1 MIAFTVS
8 GPLFA
13 GHFNKGFIENLNTHS
28 FGGHMLEKTYGKYW
42 QTVIDT
48 MLEGLMLVDPDGKII
63 FVNRAFEQL
72 SGYSKNEVEGRSCE
86 ILGCDTCFGTRK
98 EGKDKYC
105 ALFKEGKVRRR
116 KCIFQKKDGGELHV
130 LKNAALIRDNT
141 GKVVGGVENLTDLSP
156 IVEKEQVIL
165 RLRKQLTSED
175 GFHGMLGKATV
186 MKKVF
191 DLISSA
197 APSEAPVVIYGESG
211 TGKELAA
218 AAIHRLSARH
228 AGPFVKV
235 NCAALNE
242 NLLESE
248 LFGHVK
254 GAFTGAERTRVGR
267 FEAANTGAIFLDE
280 IGDLPLATQTK
291 LLRVLQ
297 EKEFERVGDNRP
309 IATDVR
315 ILAATNKDLN
325 RLLQE
330 ELFREDL
337 YYRIN
342 VIPIYLPP
350 LRDRRDDIPLLTDA
364 FIHRMNLKTE
374 KTISGIA
381 KEALDV
387 FMQYGWPG
395 NIRELINVIEYAF
408 VLCPQGEISLSHL
421 PAQLLGHHPIHGQQS
436 PRTDSRN
443 LAGDGRQELILALK
457 ATGGNKSEAA
467 RRLGVSRVTLWK
479 RIKKYGIE
487 VDRQILD

>member
-1 MIAFTVS
+1 
-8 GPLFA
+8 
-13 GHFNKGFIENLNTHS
+13 
-28 FGGHMLEKTYGKYW
+28 MLEKIYGKYW

-48 MLEGLMLVDPDGKII
+48 MLEGLMLVDPDGKIVFI
-63 FVNRAFEQL
+63 NRAFEHL
-72 SGYSKNEVEGRSCE
+72 TGYSKDEVEGRSCE

-116 KCIFQKKDGGELHV
+116 KCIFQKKGGGELHV
-130 LKNAALIRDNT
+130 LKNAAIIRDNT

-156 IVEKEQVIL
+156 IVEKDEVIL
-165 RLRKQLTSED
+165 RLRKQLSNED
-175 GFHGMLGKATV
+175 GFHGMLGKSTA

-191 DLISSA
+191 DLIASA
-197 APSEAPVVIYGESG
+197 APSEAPAVIYGESG

-218 AAIHRLSARH
+218 AAIHRLSGRH
-228 AGPFVKV
+228 SGPFVKV

-254 GAFTGAERTRVGR
+254 GAFTGADRTRVGR
-267 FEAANTGAIFLDE
+267 FEAANNGIIFLDE
-280 IGDLPLATQTK
+280 IGDLPLTTQTK

-309 IATDVR
+309 ITTNVR
-315 ILAATNKDLN
+315 ILAATNKDLPK
-325 RLLQE
+325 LMQDG
-330 ELFREDL
+330 LFREDL

-350 LRDRRDDIPLLTDA
+350 LRDRRDDIPLLAEA

-387 FMQYGWPG
+387 FMKYNWPG
-395 NIRELINVIEYAF
+395 NIRELLNVIEYTF
-408 VLCPQGEISLSHL
+408 VLCPRGEISMAHL
-421 PAQLLGHHPIHGQQS
+421 PAQLLGHHPVHVQQA
-436 PRTDSRN
+436 SR
-443 LAGDGRQELILALK
+443 ARAPKTRGDMRQELIQALQ

-467 RRLGVSRVTLWK
+467 RRLGISRVTLWK
-479 RIKKYGIE
+479 RIRKFSIQ
-487 VDRQILD
+487 VDKQVRDNSDVSL

>member
-1 MIAFTVS
+1 
-8 GPLFA
+8 
-13 GHFNKGFIENLNTHS
+13 
-28 FGGHMLEKTYGKYW
+28 
-42 QTVIDT
+42 
-48 MLEGLMLVDPDGKII
+48 MLEGLMLVDPDGKIVY
-63 FVNRAFEQL
+63 VNRAFEQL
-72 SGYSKNEVEGRSCE
+72 SGYTKEDVEGQTCE

-116 KCIFQKKDGGELHV
+116 KCIFQKKDGTELHV
-130 LKNAALIRDNT
+130 LKNAALIRDKN
-141 GKVVGGVENLTDLSP
+141 GEVIGGVENLTDLSP
-156 IVEKEQVIL
+156 VVEKEEVIL
-165 RLRKQLTSED
+165 RLRKQLNNED
-175 GFHGMLGKATV
+175 GFHGMLGKSAT

-191 DLISSA
+191 DLIASA
-197 APSEAPVVIYGESG
+197 APSEAPVIIFGESG
-211 TGKELAA
+211 TGKELVA

-228 AGPFVKV
+228 DGPFVKV

-254 GAFTGAERTRVGR
+254 GAFTGADRTRVGR
-267 FEAANTGAIFLDE
+267 FEAANKGDMFLDE

-325 RLLQE
+325 RLMQE

-350 LRDRRDDIPLLTDA
+350 LRARLDDIPLLVDT
-364 FIHRMNLKTE
+364 FIHRMDLKTE
-374 KTISGIA
+374 KNITGIA
-381 KEALDV
+381 KEVLDV
-387 FMQYGWPG
+387 FMQYSWPG

-408 VLCPQGEISLSHL
+408 VLCPEGDISIAHL
-421 PAQLLGHHPIHGQQS
+421 PAQLLGQQPLHVQQGS
-436 PRTDSRN
+436 KTIRKLSKGN
-443 LAGDGRQELILALK
+443 ERQELIQALQSS
-457 ATGGNKSEAA
+457 GGNKSEAA

-479 RIKKYGIE
+479 RIKKFGIQ
-487 VDRQILD
+487 VDKQVRE

>member
-1 MIAFTVS
+1 
-8 GPLFA
+8 
-13 GHFNKGFIENLNTHS
+13 
-28 FGGHMLEKTYGKYW
+28 MLEKIYGKYW

-48 MLEGLMLVDPDGKII
+48 MMEGLMLVEPDGKIVY
-63 FVNRAFEQL
+63 VNHAFEQL
-72 SGYSKNEVEGRSCE
+72 SGYSKEEVEGQTCE

-116 KCIFQKKDGGELHV
+116 KCVFQKKDGGEVHV
-130 LKNAALIRDNT
+130 LKNAALIRDKNGT
-141 GKVVGGVENLTDLSP
+141 VVGGVENLTDLSP
-156 IVEKEQVIL
+156 IIEKEEVIL
-165 RLRKQLTSED
+165 RLRKQLNNED
-175 GFHGMLGKATV
+175 GFYGMLGKSAAI
-186 MKKVF
+186 KKVF
-191 DLISSA
+191 DLIASA

-218 AAIHRLSARH
+218 AAIHRLSARLD
-228 AGPFVKV
+228 GPFVKV

-254 GAFTGAERTRVGR
+254 GAFTGADRTRVGR
-267 FEAANTGAIFLDE
+267 FEAANKGAMFLDE
-280 IGDLPLATQTK
+280 IGDLPLTTQTK

-325 RLLQE
+325 KLMDE

-350 LRDRRDDIPLLTDA
+350 LRARLDDIPLLVET
-364 FIHRMNLKTE
+364 FIHRMRLKTE
-374 KTISGIA
+374 KNIAGIA
-381 KEALDV
+381 KEVLDV
-387 FMQYGWPG
+387 FMQYSWPG
-395 NIRELINVIEYAF
+395 NIRELINVIEYTF
-408 VLCPQGEISLSHL
+408 VLCPEGDISVAHL
-421 PAQLLGHHPIHGQQS
+421 PAQLLEQQPVHVQQAS
-436 PRTDSRN
+436 RTNRKLTKGN
-443 LAGDGRQELILALK
+443 ERQELIQALQ
-457 ATGGNKSEAA
+457 AAGGNKSEAA
-467 RRLGVSRVTLWK
+467 RRMGISRVTLWK
-479 RIKKYGIE
+479 RIKKFGIQ
-487 VDRQILD
+487 VDKKVRE

>member
-1 MIAFTVS
+1 
-8 GPLFA
+8 
-13 GHFNKGFIENLNTHS
+13 
-28 FGGHMLEKTYGKYW
+28 MLEKIYGKYW

-48 MLEGLMLVDPDGKII
+48 MLEGLMLVDPDGKIV
-63 FVNRAFEQL
+63 FVNPAFEQL
-72 SGYSKNEVEGRSCE
+72 SGYTKEEVEGQTCE
-86 ILGCDTCFGTRK
+86 ILGCDTCFGTRA

-116 KCIFQKKDGGELHV
+116 KCIFQKKDGGQVHV
-130 LKNAALIRDNT
+130 LKNAALIRDKN

-156 IVEKEQVIL
+156 IIEKEEVIQ
-165 RLRKQLTSED
+165 RLKKQLNNED
-175 GFHGMLGKATV
+175 GFHGMLGKATA

-191 DLISSA
+191 DLIASA

-218 AAIHRLSARH
+218 AAIHRLSTRH
-228 AGPFVKV
+228 DGPFIKV

-254 GAFTGAERTRVGR
+254 GAFTGADRTRVGR
-267 FEAANTGAIFLDE
+267 FEAANKGTIFLDE
-280 IGDLPLATQTK
+280 IGDLPLTTQTK

-325 RLLQE
+325 RLME
-330 ELFREDL
+330 EKLFRGDL

-350 LRDRRDDIPLLTDA
+350 LRTRLDDIPLLADT

-374 KTISGIA
+374 KKITGIA
-381 KEALDV
+381 KEVLDV
-387 FMQYGWPG
+387 FMQYNWPG
-395 NIRELINVIEYAF
+395 NIRELINVIEYTF
-408 VLCPQGEISLSHL
+408 VLCPEGDISVNHL
-421 PAQLLGHHPIHGQQS
+421 PAQFLGQQPVHVQQAYNTS
-436 PRTDSRN
+436 NKLTTGN
-443 LAGDGRQELILALK
+443 ERQELIRALQ
-457 ATGGNKSEAA
+457 ASGGNKSEAA
-467 RRLGVSRVTLWK
+467 RRLGISRVTLWK
-479 RIKKYGIE
+479 RIKKFGIQ
-487 VDRQILD
+487 VDKQVRE

>member
-1 MIAFTVS
+1 
-8 GPLFA
+8 
-13 GHFNKGFIENLNTHS
+13 
-28 FGGHMLEKTYGKYW
+28 MLEKIYGKYW

-72 SGYSKNEVEGRSCE
+72 SGYRKEEVEGQTCE

-130 LKNAALIRDNT
+130 LKNAALIRDKT

-156 IVEKEQVIL
+156 IVEKEEVIL
-165 RLRKQLTSED
+165 SLRKQLSNED
-175 GFHGMLGKATV
+175 GFHGMLGKSAA

-191 DLISSA
+191 DLIESA

-218 AAIHRLSARH
+218 AAIHYLSGRGN
-228 AGPFVKV
+228 GPFVKV

-254 GAFTGAERTRVGR
+254 GAFTGADRTRVGR
-267 FEAANTGAIFLDE
+267 FEAANAGAIFLDE
-280 IGDLPLATQTK
+280 IGDLPLTTQTK

-325 RLLQE
+325 RLMQE
-330 ELFREDL
+330 DLFREDL

-350 LRDRRDDIPLLTDA
+350 LRDRRDDIPLLTDT
-364 FIHRMNLKTE
+364 FIDRMRLKTE
-374 KTISGIA
+374 KAIAGIA
-381 KEALDV
+381 KDALDV

-408 VLCPQGEISLSHL
+408 VLCPQGEISISHL
-421 PAQLLGHHPIHGQQS
+421 PAQLLGHNPMHIQQVSKTWGKGQK
-436 PRTDSRN
+436 
-443 LAGDGRQELILALK
+443 GDERQELIKALQ
-457 ATGGNKSEAA
+457 ATDGNKSEAA

-479 RIKKYGIE
+479 RIKKYGIQ
-487 VDRQILD
+487 VDKQIRD

>member
-1 MIAFTVS
+1 
-8 GPLFA
+8 
-13 GHFNKGFIENLNTHS
+13 
-28 FGGHMLEKTYGKYW
+28 MLEKTYGKYW

-72 SGYSKNEVEGRSCE
+72 SGYSKEEVEGQSCE
-86 ILGCDTCFGTRK
+86 VLGCDTCFGTRK

-105 ALFKEGKVRRR
+105 ALFKEGQVRRR
-116 KCIFQKKDGGELHV
+116 KCIFTKKDGKELHV
-130 LKNAALIRDNT
+130 LKNAALLKDKN
-141 GKVVGGVENLTDLSP
+141 GKVVGGVENMTDLSP
-156 IVEKEQVIL
+156 IVEKEEVIQS
-165 RLRKQLTSED
+165 LRKQLSNED
-175 GFHGMLGKATV
+175 GFHGMLGKSAA
-186 MKKVF
+186 MQKVF
-191 DLISSA
+191 DLTASA

-211 TGKELAA
+211 TGKELVA
-218 AAIHRLSARH
+218 AAIHRLSTRH

-254 GAFTGAERTRVGR
+254 GAFTGADRTRVGR

-309 IATDVR
+309 INTDVR

-325 RLLQE
+325 RFMQE

-364 FIHRMNLKTE
+364 FIHRMNPALLKMPWMFLCT
-374 KTISGIA
+374 TVGRGISG
-381 KEALDV
+381 
-387 FMQYGWPG
+387 
-395 NIRELINVIEYAF
+395 N
-408 VLCPQGEISLSHL
+408 
-421 PAQLLGHHPIHGQQS
+421 
-436 PRTDSRN
+436 
-443 LAGDGRQELILALK
+443 
-457 ATGGNKSEAA
+457 
-467 RRLGVSRVTLWK
+467 
-479 RIKKYGIE
+479 
-487 VDRQILD
+487 

>member
-1 MIAFTVS
+1 
-8 GPLFA
+8 
-13 GHFNKGFIENLNTHS
+13 
-28 FGGHMLEKTYGKYW
+28 MLEKIYGKYW

-72 SGYSKNEVEGRSCE
+72 SGYRKEEVEGQTCE

-130 LKNAALIRDNT
+130 LKNAALIRDKT

-156 IVEKEQVIL
+156 IVEQEEVIL
-165 RLRKQLTSED
+165 SLRKQLSNED
-175 GFHGMLGKATV
+175 GFHGMLGKSAA

-191 DLISSA
+191 DLIESA

-218 AAIHRLSARH
+218 AAIHYLSGRGD
-228 AGPFVKV
+228 GPFVKV

-254 GAFTGAERTRVGR
+254 GAFTGADRTRVGR
-267 FEAANTGAIFLDE
+267 FEAANAGAIFLDE
-280 IGDLPLATQTK
+280 IGDLPLTTQTK

-325 RLLQE
+325 RLMQE
-330 ELFREDL
+330 DLFREDL

-350 LRDRRDDIPLLTDA
+350 LRDRRDDIPLLTDT
-364 FIHRMNLKTE
+364 FIHRMRLKTE
-374 KTISGIA
+374 KAIAGIA
-381 KEALDV
+381 KDALEV

-408 VLCPQGEISLSHL
+408 VLCPQGEISISHL
-421 PAQLLGHHPIHGQQS
+421 PAQLLGHNPMHIQQVS
-436 PRTDSRN
+436 KTWGKSQK
-443 LAGDGRQELILALK
+443 GDERQELIKALQ
-457 ATGGNKSEAA
+457 ATDGNKSEAA

-479 RIKKYGIE
+479 RIKKYGIQ
-487 VDRQILD
+487 VDKQIRD

>member
-1 MIAFTVS
+1 
-8 GPLFA
+8 
-13 GHFNKGFIENLNTHS
+13 
-28 FGGHMLEKTYGKYW
+28 MLEKNYGKYW

-48 MLEGLMLVDPDGKII
+48 MLEGLMLVDPDGKIVY
-63 FVNRAFEQL
+63 VNRAFEQL
-72 SGYSKNEVEGRSCE
+72 SGYTKEDVEGQTCE

-116 KCIFQKKDGGELHV
+116 KCIFQKKDGTELHV
-130 LKNAALIRDNT
+130 LKNAALIRDKN
-141 GKVVGGVENLTDLSP
+141 GEVIGGVENLTDLSP
-156 IVEKEQVIL
+156 VVEKEEVIL
-165 RLRKQLTSED
+165 RLRKQLNNED
-175 GFHGMLGKATV
+175 GFHGMLGKSAT

-191 DLISSA
+191 DLIASA
-197 APSEAPVVIYGESG
+197 APSEAPVIIFGESG
-211 TGKELAA
+211 TGKELVA
-218 AAIHRLSARH
+218 AAIHLLSARH
-228 AGPFVKV
+228 DGPFVKV

-254 GAFTGAERTRVGR
+254 GAFTGADRTRVGR
-267 FEAANTGAIFLDE
+267 FEAANKGDMFLDE

-325 RLLQE
+325 RLMQE

-350 LRDRRDDIPLLTDA
+350 LRARLDDIPLLVET
-364 FIHRMNLKTE
+364 FIHRMGLKTE
-374 KTISGIA
+374 KNITGIA
-381 KEALDV
+381 KEVLDV
-387 FMQYGWPG
+387 FMQYNWPG

-408 VLCPQGEISLSHL
+408 VLCPEGDISIAHL
-421 PAQLLGHHPIHGQQS
+421 PAQLLGQQPLHVQQGS
-436 PRTDSRN
+436 KTVRKLSKGN
-443 LAGDGRQELILALK
+443 ERQELIQALQSS
-457 ATGGNKSEAA
+457 GGNKSEAA

-479 RIKKYGIE
+479 RIKKFGIQ
-487 VDRQILD
+487 VDKQVRE

>member
-1 MIAFTVS
+1 
-8 GPLFA
+8 
-13 GHFNKGFIENLNTHS
+13 
-28 FGGHMLEKTYGKYW
+28 MLEKIYGKYW

-48 MLEGLMLVDPDGKII
+48 MMEGLMLVDPDGKII
-63 FVNRAFEQL
+63 FVNPAFEQL
-72 SGYSKNEVEGRSCE
+72 TGYSKEDVEGKSCE
-86 ILGCDTCFGTRK
+86 VLGCDTCFGTRK

-116 KCIFQKKDGGELHV
+116 KCVFEKKGGGQVHV
-130 LKNAALIRDNT
+130 LKNAALLRNKNGT
-141 GKVVGGVENLTDLSP
+141 VVGGVENLTDLSP
-156 IVEKEQVIL
+156 IVEKEEVIS
-165 RLRKQLTSED
+165 RLRKQLNNED
-175 GFHGMLGKATV
+175 GFHSMLGKSTA

-218 AAIHRLSARH
+218 AAIHRLSTRH
-228 AGPFVKV
+228 DGPFVKV

-254 GAFTGAERTRVGR
+254 GAFTGADRTRVGR
-267 FEAANTGAIFLDE
+267 FEAANTGSIFLDE
-280 IGDLPLATQTK
+280 IGDLPLSTQTK

-309 IATDVR
+309 IKTDVR

-325 RLLQE
+325 KLMQE

-350 LRDRRDDIPLLTDA
+350 LRNRRDDIPLLTDT
-364 FIHRMNLKTE
+364 FIHRMHLKTG
-374 KTISGIA
+374 KTINSIA
-381 KEALDV
+381 KDALDV
-387 FMQYGWPG
+387 FMQYNWPG

-408 VLCPQGEISLSHL
+408 VLCPQGDISISHL
-421 PAQLLGHHPIHGQQS
+421 PAQMLGHQPMHVQQAS
-436 PRTDSRN
+436 SSRGKITS
-443 LAGDGRQELILALK
+443 GDTAQEIIQALQL
-457 ATGGNKSEAA
+457 TGGNKSEAA
-467 RRLGVSRVTLWK
+467 RRLGISRVTLWK
-479 RIKKYGIE
+479 RIKKFDI
-487 VDRQILD
+487 QIDKKIRDL

>member
-1 MIAFTVS
+1 
-8 GPLFA
+8 
-13 GHFNKGFIENLNTHS
+13 
-28 FGGHMLEKTYGKYW
+28 MLEKIYGKYW

-72 SGYSKNEVEGRSCE
+72 SGYRKEEVEGQTCE

-130 LKNAALIRDNT
+130 LKNAALIRDKT

-156 IVEKEQVIL
+156 IVEKEEVIL
-165 RLRKQLTSED
+165 SLRKQLSNED
-175 GFHGMLGKATV
+175 GFHGMLGKSAA

-191 DLISSA
+191 DLIESA

-218 AAIHRLSARH
+218 AAIHYLSGRGD
-228 AGPFVKV
+228 GPFVKV

-254 GAFTGAERTRVGR
+254 GAFTGADRTRVGR
-267 FEAANTGAIFLDE
+267 FEAANAGAIFLDE
-280 IGDLPLATQTK
+280 IGDLPLTTQTK

-330 ELFREDL
+330 DLFREDL

-350 LRDRRDDIPLLTDA
+350 LRDRRDDIPLLTDT
-364 FIHRMNLKTE
+364 FIHRMRLKTE
-374 KTISGIA
+374 KAIAGIA
-381 KEALDV
+381 KDALEV

-408 VLCPQGEISLSHL
+408 VLCPQGEISISHL
-421 PAQLLGHHPIHGQQS
+421 PAQLLGHNPMHIQQVS
-436 PRTDSRN
+436 KTWGKSQK
-443 LAGDGRQELILALK
+443 GDERQELIKALQ
-457 ATGGNKSEAA
+457 ATDGNKSEAA

-479 RIKKYGIE
+479 RIKKYGIQ
-487 VDRQILD
+487 VDKQIRD

>member
-1 MIAFTVS
+1 
-8 GPLFA
+8 
-13 GHFNKGFIENLNTHS
+13 
-28 FGGHMLEKTYGKYW
+28 MLEKVYGKYW

-63 FVNRAFEQL
+63 FVNPAFEQL
-72 SGYSKNEVEGRSCE
+72 SGYSKAEVEGQTCE
-86 ILGCDTCFGTRK
+86 ILGCDTCFGTRR

-116 KCIFQKKDGGELHV
+116 KCILKKKDGSELHV
-130 LKNAALIRDNT
+130 LKNAALIRNSS
-141 GKVVGGVENLTDLSP
+141 GRVVGGVENLTDLSSV
-156 IVEKEQVIL
+156 VEKEEVIL
-165 RLRKQLTSED
+165 SLRKQLSNED
-175 GFHGMLGKATV
+175 GFYGMLGKSAN

-191 DLISSA
+191 DLIASA

-218 AAIHRLSARH
+218 AAIHHLSRRQG
-228 AGPFVKV
+228 GPFIKV

-267 FEAANTGAIFLDE
+267 FEAANTGVMFLDE

-325 RLLQE
+325 RLME
-330 ELFREDL
+330 EDRFREDL

-350 LRDRRDDIPLLTDA
+350 LRDRREDIPLLTDS
-364 FIHRMNLKTE
+364 FIHRMKLKTD
-374 KTISGIA
+374 KAISGIS
-381 KEALDV
+381 KNGLEV
-387 FMQYGWPG
+387 FMQYSWPG
-395 NIRELINVIEYAF
+395 NIRELLNVIEYAF
-408 VLCPQGEISLSHL
+408 VLCPRGEISVSHL
-421 PAQLLGHHPIHGQQS
+421 PAQLLGHHPLHVQQAQKTRGKS
-436 PRTDSRN
+436 SKVDE
-443 LAGDGRQELILALK
+443 RQELIKALQ
-457 ATGGNKSEAA
+457 ASDGNKSEAA
-467 RRLGVSRVTLWK
+467 RRLGVSRVTIWK
-479 RIKKYGIE
+479 RINKYGIQ
-487 VDRQILD
+487 VDKQIRE

>member
-1 MIAFTVS
+1 LQNSSWISNPKELLLAV
-8 GPLFA
+8 A
-13 GHFNKGFIENLNTHS
+13 GGK
-28 FGGHMLEKTYGKYW
+28 MLEKIYGKYW

-63 FVNRAFEQL
+63 FVNRAFEHL
-72 SGYSKNEVEGRSCE
+72 SGYSKAEVEGQTCE

-116 KCIFQKKDGGELHV
+116 KCILQKKDGSELHV
-130 LKNAALIRDNT
+130 LKNAALIRDKT

-156 IVEKEQVIL
+156 IVEKEEVIL
-165 RLRKQLTSED
+165 SLRKQLSNED
-175 GFHGMLGKATV
+175 GFHGMLGKSAA
-186 MKKVF
+186 MKRVF
-191 DLISSA
+191 DLIASA

-218 AAIHRLSARH
+218 AAIHNLSRRH
-228 AGPFVKV
+228 RGPFVKV

-254 GAFTGAERTRVGR
+254 GAFTGADRTRVGR
-267 FEAANTGAIFLDE
+267 FEAANSGAIFLDE
-280 IGDLPLATQTK
+280 IGDLPLTTQTK

-315 ILAATNKDLN
+315 ILAATNKDLD
-325 RLLQE
+325 RLMQE

-350 LRDRRDDIPLLTDA
+350 LRQRRDDIPLLTDS
-364 FIHRMNLKTE
+364 FIHKMRLKTD

-381 KEALDV
+381 KDALDV
-387 FMQYGWPG
+387 FMQYSWPG

-408 VLCPQGEISLSHL
+408 VLCPRGEISVSHL
-421 PAQLLGHHPIHGQQS
+421 PAQLLGHHPLHAQQTAKT
-436 PRTDSRN
+436 RGKIQKIDK
-443 LAGDGRQELILALK
+443 RQELIKALQ
-457 ATGGNKSEAA
+457 ATDGNKSEAA

-479 RIKKYGIE
+479 RIKKYGIQ
-487 VDRQILD
+487 VDKQVID

>member
-1 MIAFTVS
+1 MKLA
-8 GPLFA
+8 L
-13 GHFNKGFIENLNTHS
+13 
-28 FGGHMLEKTYGKYW
+28 FGGDMLETTYGKYW

-72 SGYSKNEVEGRSCE
+72 SGYRKDEVEGKSCE
-86 ILGCDTCFGTRK
+86 ILGCDTCFGTRE

-130 LKNAALIRDNT
+130 LKNAALIKDIT

-156 IVEKEQVIL
+156 IVEKDEVIL
-165 RLRKQLTSED
+165 RLKKQLSNED
-175 GFHGMLGKATV
+175 GFHGMLGKSAT
-186 MKKVF
+186 MKKVY
-191 DLISSA
+191 DLIASA

-218 AAIHRLSARH
+218 AAIHRLSGRH
-228 AGPFVKV
+228 AGPFIKV

-254 GAFTGAERTRVGR
+254 GAFTGADRTRFGR

-280 IGDLPLATQTK
+280 IGDLPLTSQTK

-297 EKEFERVGDNRP
+297 EKEFERVGDNQP
-309 IATDVR
+309 ITTDVR
-315 ILAATNKDLN
+315 ILAATNKNLM
-325 RLLQE
+325 RLME
-330 ELFREDL
+330 DGLFREDL

-350 LRDRRDDIPLLTDA
+350 LRDRLDDIPLLTDT
-364 FIHRMNLKTE
+364 FIHRMNLKTD
-374 KTISGIA
+374 KTITGIA
-381 KEALDV
+381 KNALDV
-387 FMQYGWPG
+387 FMQYRWPG

-408 VLCPQGEISLSHL
+408 VLCPQGEISISHL
-421 PAQLLGHHPIHGQQS
+421 PAQLLGHHPMHVQQASRTRVKS
-436 PRTDSRN
+436 PTGSK
-443 LAGDGRQELILALK
+443 RQELILALQ

-467 RRLGVSRVTLWK
+467 RRLGISRVTLWK
-479 RIKKYGIE
+479 RIKKFGIQ
-487 VDRQILD
+487 VDKQVRE

>member
-1 MIAFTVS
+1 
-8 GPLFA
+8 
-13 GHFNKGFIENLNTHS
+13 
-28 FGGHMLEKTYGKYW
+28 MLEKIYGKYW

-48 MLEGLMLVDPDGKII
+48 MLEGLMLVDPDGKIV

-72 SGYSKNEVEGRSCE
+72 SGYSKDEVEGKTCE

-116 KCIFQKKDGGELHV
+116 KCIFQKKDGTELHV
-130 LKNAALIRDNT
+130 LKNAALLRDES

-156 IVEKEQVIL
+156 IVEKEEVIL
-165 RLRKQLTSED
+165 RLRKQLNNED
-175 GFHGMLGKATV
+175 GFHGMLGKSAS

-191 DLISSA
+191 DLIASA

-218 AAIHRLSARH
+218 AAIHRLSGRH
-228 AGPFVKV
+228 SGPFVKV

-254 GAFTGAERTRVGR
+254 GAFTGADRTRVGR
-267 FEAANTGAIFLDE
+267 FEAANNGVIFLDE
-280 IGDLPLATQTK
+280 IGDLPLSTQTK

-309 IATDVR
+309 ITTDVR
-315 ILAATNKDLN
+315 ILAATNKNLN
-325 RLLQE
+325 RLMADG
-330 ELFREDL
+330 LFREDL

-350 LRDRRDDIPLLTDA
+350 LRERRDDIPMLTDA

-374 KTISGIA
+374 KTITGIA
-381 KEALDV
+381 KNGLDV

-395 NIRELINVIEYAF
+395 NIRELINVLEYAF
-408 VLCPQGEISLSHL
+408 VLCPQGEISISHL
-421 PAQLLGHHPIHGQQS
+421 PAQLLGHHPEHVQQEAGSRRAS
-436 PRTDSRN
+436 P
-443 LAGDGRQELILALK
+443 AGDKRQELIQALQ
-457 ATGGNKSEAA
+457 ATNGNKSEAA
-467 RRLGVSRVTLWK
+467 RRLGISRVTLWK
-479 RIKKYGIE
+479 RIKKFGIQ
-487 VDRQILD
+487 VDKQIRD

>member
-1 MIAFTVS
+1 
-8 GPLFA
+8 
-13 GHFNKGFIENLNTHS
+13 
-28 FGGHMLEKTYGKYW
+28 MLEKIYGKYW

-63 FVNRAFEQL
+63 FVNRAFENL
-72 SGYSKNEVEGRSCE
+72 TGYGKKEVEGKSCE
-86 ILGCDTCFGTRK
+86 ILGCDTCFTPRK
-98 EGKDKYC
+98 DGKDKYC
-105 ALFKEGKVRRR
+105 TLFKEGIVRRR

-130 LKNAALIRDNT
+130 LKNAALIKDKN
-141 GKVVGGVENLTDLSP
+141 GVVVGGVENLTDLSP
-156 IVEKEQVIL
+156 IVEKEEVIL
-165 RLRKQLTSED
+165 RLRKQLSNED
-175 GFHGMLGKATV
+175 GFHGMLGKSTT

-191 DLISSA
+191 DLIASA
-197 APSEAPVVIYGESG
+197 APSEAPVVIFGESG
-211 TGKELAA
+211 TGKELVA

-228 AGPFVKV
+228 EGPYIKI

-254 GAFTGAERTRVGR
+254 GAFTGADRTRMGR
-267 FEAANTGAIFLDE
+267 FEAAHSGAIFLDE
-280 IGDLPLATQTK
+280 IGDLPLTTQTK

-297 EKEFERVGDNRP
+297 EKEFERVGDNQP
-309 IATDVR
+309 ITTDVR

-325 RLLQE
+325 RLMQE
-330 ELFREDL
+330 GLFREDL

-350 LRDRRDDIPLLTDA
+350 LRHRLEDIPLLTDT

-374 KTISGIA
+374 KTITGIA
-381 KEALDV
+381 KDALDV
-387 FMQYGWPG
+387 FMNYDWPG

-408 VLCPQGEISLSHL
+408 VLCPQGEISISHL
-421 PAQLLGHHPIHGQQS
+421 PAQLLGQNPHHVQQVSRSLRKS
-436 PRTDSRN
+436 PK
-443 LAGDGRQELILALK
+443 GDQRQELIQALQ

-479 RIKKYGIE
+479 RIKKFGIQVE
-487 VDRQILD
+487 KQVRE

>member
-1 MIAFTVS
+1 
-8 GPLFA
+8 
-13 GHFNKGFIENLNTHS
+13 
-28 FGGHMLEKTYGKYW
+28 MLEKIYGKYW

-48 MLEGLMLVDPDGKII
+48 MLEGLMLVDPDGKIV
-63 FVNRAFEQL
+63 FVNPAFEQL
-72 SGYSKNEVEGRSCE
+72 SGYTKEEVEGQTCE
-86 ILGCDTCFGTRK
+86 ILGCDTCFGTRA

-116 KCIFQKKDGGELHV
+116 KCIFQKKDGGQVHV
-130 LKNAALIRDNT
+130 LKNAALIRDKN

-156 IVEKEQVIL
+156 IIEKEEVIQ
-165 RLRKQLTSED
+165 RLKKQLNNED
-175 GFHGMLGKATV
+175 GFHGMLGKATA

-191 DLISSA
+191 DLIASA

-218 AAIHRLSARH
+218 AAIHRLSTRH
-228 AGPFVKV
+228 DGPFIKV

-254 GAFTGAERTRVGR
+254 GAFTGADRTRVGR
-267 FEAANTGAIFLDE
+267 FEAANKGTIFLDE
-280 IGDLPLATQTK
+280 IGDLPLTTQTK

-325 RLLQE
+325 RLME
-330 ELFREDL
+330 EKLFRGDL

-350 LRDRRDDIPLLTDA
+350 LRTRLDDIPLLADT

-374 KTISGIA
+374 KKITGIA
-381 KEALDV
+381 KEVLDV
-387 FMQYGWPG
+387 FMQYNWPG
-395 NIRELINVIEYAF
+395 NIRELINVIEYTF
-408 VLCPQGEISLSHL
+408 VLCPEGDISVNHL
-421 PAQLLGHHPIHGQQS
+421 PAQFLGQQPVHVQQVS
-436 PRTDSRN
+436 NTSN
-443 LAGDGRQELILALK
+443 KLTTGNERQELIRALQ
-457 ATGGNKSEAA
+457 ASGGNKSEAA
-467 RRLGVSRVTLWK
+467 RRLGISRVTLWK
-479 RIKKYGIE
+479 RIKKFGIQ
-487 VDRQILD
+487 VDKQVRE

>member
-1 MIAFTVS
+1 
-8 GPLFA
+8 
-13 GHFNKGFIENLNTHS
+13 
-28 FGGHMLEKTYGKYW
+28 MLEKIYGKYW

-72 SGYSKNEVEGRSCE
+72 SGYSKEEVEGQTCE

-130 LKNAALIRDNT
+130 LKNAALIRDKT

-156 IVEKEQVIL
+156 IVEKEEVIL
-165 RLRKQLTSED
+165 SLRKQLSNED
-175 GFHGMLGKATV
+175 GFHGMLGKSAA

-191 DLISSA
+191 DLIESA

-218 AAIHRLSARH
+218 AAIHYLSGRGD
-228 AGPFVKV
+228 GPFVKV

-254 GAFTGAERTRVGR
+254 GAFTGADRTRVGR
-267 FEAANTGAIFLDE
+267 FEAANAGAIFLDE
-280 IGDLPLATQTK
+280 IGDLPLTTQTK

-325 RLLQE
+325 RLMQE
-330 ELFREDL
+330 DLFREDL

-350 LRDRRDDIPLLTDA
+350 LRDRRDDIPLLTDT
-364 FIHRMNLKTE
+364 FIHRMRLKTE
-374 KTISGIA
+374 KAIAGIA
-381 KEALDV
+381 KDALEV

-408 VLCPQGEISLSHL
+408 VLCPQGEISISHL
-421 PAQLLGHHPIHGQQS
+421 PAQLLGHNPMHIQQVS
-436 PRTDSRN
+436 KTWGKSQK
-443 LAGDGRQELILALK
+443 GDERQELIKALQ
-457 ATGGNKSEAA
+457 ATDGNKSEAA

-479 RIKKYGIE
+479 RIKKYGIQ
-487 VDRQILD
+487 VDKQIRD